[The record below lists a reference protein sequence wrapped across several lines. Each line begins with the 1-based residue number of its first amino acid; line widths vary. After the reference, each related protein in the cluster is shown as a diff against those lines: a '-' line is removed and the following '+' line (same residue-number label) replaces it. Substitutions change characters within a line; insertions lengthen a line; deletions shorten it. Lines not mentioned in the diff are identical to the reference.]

1 MRSRD
6 GDSYPW
12 LTVLSLIVFSFTT
25 LYADDYLISYRYVVK
40 NATILNEKLYQTKKT
55 FYDIS
60 LLETFIKNLSKIK
73 SNIQKL
79 EKMVSAMID
88 EGYAKKVDL
97 LEVSAKKSAVDRM
110 LHEAKFNKELALQYL
125 SFLLNKD
132 VNSIVVVYDEVPM
145 INMSKESMLEKNID
159 IQKAKMGY
167 SITAMAIELEKS
179 AFRPMAGAFA
189 EYGSADDTPL
199 GEFSD
204 HDFYTIGFQ
213 VKWNLFNGQ
222 IDKQKL
228 EKAKAEN
235 LKVKDQ
241 VEFAKKGI
249 GLMIDKIKTEI
260 KSLESE
266 INSLEKELDFAKEV
280 YENYL
285 GRYQEKL
292 VSIND
297 VIIKQSIEIEKTLKL
312 QEEKNKRNERVFIL
326 EKIAGVEK

>member
-1 MRSRD
+1 M
-6 GDSYPW
+6 
-12 LTVLSLIVFSFTT
+12 
-25 LYADDYLISYRYVVK
+25 
-40 NATILNEKLYQTKKT
+40 LN
-55 FYDIS
+55 I
-60 LLETFIKNLSKIK
+60 
-73 SNIQKL
+73 
-79 EKMVSAMID
+79 
-88 EGYAKKVDL
+88 AKYN
-97 LEVSAKKSAVDRM
+97 R
-110 LHEAKFNKELALQYL
+110 ELAYQYL
-125 SFLLNKD
+125 SFLLNQNVKSIQTIYSPAPAISLATKD
-132 VNSIVVVYDEVPM
+132 I
-145 INMSKESMLEKNID
+145 LEKNID

-167 SITAMAIELEKS
+167 AITAMAIELEKS
-179 AFRPMAGAFA
+179 AFKPVAGAFA

-199 GEFSD
+199 GEFSN

-228 EKAKAEN
+228 EKAKVNN
-235 LKVKDQ
+235 LKVKDHG
-241 VEFAKKGI
+241 ELAKKGI

-312 QEEKNKRNERVFIL
+312 QEAKNKRNERVFIL